1 MFQSFAFLFG
11 GPAAPIETVAPS
23 RENERALPRLGIA
36 LGGGAA
42 RGWSHIG
49 VLKRFAA
56 HGLVPDVVVGTSIGA
71 VAGACHVAGK
81 LAELETFARSL
92 NKRKVL
98 GLLDIS
104 LGGGGLIGGRRLEEM
119 MERHL
124 ADLHIETLS
133 RPFVAVATEFGTGH
147 EIWLKH
153 GPLIEAVRASYALP
167 GIFEPVRIGN
177 RWLFDGA
184 LVNPIPVSVCRAFGA
199 RVVVA
204 VNLHGETF
212 GRGITVTGQEPEHH
226 LLPAAPELRS
236 SALRER
242 TGDRAVRRSIVGPVD
257 GAPSL
262 SAVMVEAFNIT
273 QDRIARSRLAGDPPD
288 VMIAP
293 RLSRVGLFDFHR
305 AEESIAAGEEAAER
319 AIGDVF
325 AAVAALA

>member
-11 GPAAPIETVAPS
+11 GPATPVKDGPPS
-23 RENERALPRLGIA
+23 PENERTMPRLGIA

-49 VLKRFAA
+49 VLKRLAA

-71 VAGACHVAGK
+71 VAGACHVADK
-81 LAELETFARSL
+81 LAELEAFARSL

-124 ADLHIETLS
+124 ADLRIEALP

-147 EIWLKH
+147 EIWLKR
-153 GPLIEAVRASYALP
+153 GPLVEAVRASYALP
-167 GIFEPVRIGN
+167 GIFEPIRVGD

-199 RVVVA
+199 RVVIA

-212 GRGITVTGQEPEHH
+212 GRGITVTGQEPDYHS
-226 LLPAAPELRS
+226 LPPSPPAAM
-236 SALRER
+236 RER
-242 TGDRAVRRSIVGPVD
+242 SGDRAVRRSIVGPID

-305 AEESIAAGEEAAER
+305 ADEAIAAGEEAAER
-319 AIGDVF
+319 AIGDVL
-325 AAVAALA
+325 AAVGALA